1 MDENSV
7 FEVLYNR
14 APKEGGLV
22 CDSPAWSREAHA
34 LTRSYFENCHG
45 VQWIAAA
52 FPHANGRVL
61 RVTSSDSEW
70 DTFEGRFERG
80 EAVDEVVR
88 HLGVMMSP
96 EELLWLSAVL
106 VSMDALDVPSRRTIV
121 RAHHRA
127 LQKRRSA

>member
-14 APKEGGLV
+14 APKEDGLV
-22 CDSPAWSREAHA
+22 SASPAWSQEAHA
-34 LTRSYFENCHG
+34 VTRSYFESCHG

-61 RVTSSDSEW
+61 RVTSSDFGW
-70 DTFEGRFERG
+70 DTFEGRFRKS
-80 EAVDEVVR
+80 EAADEVVR
-88 HLGVMMSP
+88 HLGVMMSS

-106 VSMDALDVPSRRTIV
+106 VSIDALEVPSRKTIA
-121 RAHHRA
+121 RA
-127 LQKRRSA
+127 